1 MDINKIRAEY
11 DKLKSALVAAAP
23 FVNSILSRARVII
36 SSSVPTAAL
45 TEHGVIVINP
55 EFWEKLSWGGKAF
68 VLGHEAMH
76 GAFRDL
82 KRIGKRDER
91 AWNIVCDAVN
101 NEMQKDLMK
110 MPDEIA
116 KFGMTLEKLSKE
128 LNLGVELDELRKM
141 SKEELYRLLPKG
153 GEGGGQQ
160 GGDQDPKACL
170 DVARDLKAGAGEGE
184 VLQKGDPQIYG
195 DGREREGD
203 STDER
208 WKDAVARGY
217 DVQKSV
223 GRVPASLRRIV
234 DGLLRPQ
241 VPWHS
246 IMRQAFR
253 VGFGRTVISSY
264 KRPSRKHPDFPGI
277 KRYALQRTWNLID
290 TSGSIGEK
298 ELMQELSEVYDQAGD
313 RPVAVIC
320 FDAKEYGVV
329 EAKSK
334 QEVITKV
341 ISSVKGGGG
350 TVIADALRNTLSR
363 MQYRDNVVILSDF
376 DIYDLKESETEQLL
390 SAVAA
395 KSGVAILVSSR
406 LEVSIPGWRFIKV
419 TPD

>member
-1 MDINKIRAEY
+1 MDIDKIRADY

-36 SSSVPTAAL
+36 STSVPTAAL

-55 EFWEKLSWGGKAF
+55 EFWASLSWGGKAF

-82 KRIGKRDER
+82 KRIGKRDEK

-110 MPDEIA
+110 MPSDIEGFA
-116 KFGMTLEKLSKE
+116 VTLSDLGLKVDLNE
-128 LNLGVELDELRKM
+128 LEKM
-141 SKEELYRLLPKG
+141 SKEEVYRLLEQQPQQQG
-153 GEGGGQQ
+153 GGGQGSE
-160 GGDQDPKACL
+160 GGL
-170 DVARDLKAGAGEGE
+170 EVARDLKAGSGEGE
-184 VLQKGDPQIYG
+184 VLQEGDPQIYDEG
-195 DGREREGD
+195 GEREGD

-234 DGLLRPQ
+234 DSLLRPQ

-253 VGFGRTVISSY
+253 AGFGRTVVSSY
-264 KRPSRKHPDFPGI
+264 KRPSRKHSDFPGI
-277 KRYALQRTWNLID
+277 VRYAQQRTWNLID

-313 RPVAVIC
+313 RPVAVVC

-334 QEVITKV
+334 QEVITRV
-341 ISSVKGGGG
+341 MTSVKGGGG
-350 TVIADALRNTLSR
+350 TVIADALRNTLAR

-376 DIYDLKESETEQLL
+376 DIYDLKEPETEQLL
-390 SAVAA
+390 SAVAG
-395 KSGVAILVSSR
+395 KSGVAILVSSLR
-406 LEVSIPGWRFIKV
+406 EVSIPGWRFIKV

>member
-1 MDINKIRAEY
+1 
-11 DKLKSALVAAAP
+11 
-23 FVNSILSRARVII
+23 
-36 SSSVPTAAL
+36 
-45 TEHGVIVINP
+45 
-55 EFWEKLSWGGKAF
+55 
-68 VLGHEAMH
+68 MH

-82 KRIGKRDER
+82 RRLGKRDER

-101 NEMQKDLMK
+101 NEMQRDLMK
-110 MPDEIA
+110 MPGDIEGFA
-116 KFGMTLEKLSKE
+116 VTLERLGLEIDLKE
-128 LNLGVELDELRKM
+128 LQKM
-141 SKEELYRLLPKG
+141 SKEEIYRILP
-153 GEGGGQQ
+153 E
-160 GGDQDPKACL
+160 KAISS
-170 DVARDLKAGAGEGE
+170 VSFSEDLGAGLAEGE
-184 VLQKGDPQIYG
+184 VLQEGDPQIYG
-195 DGREREGD
+195 DGREREGE

-223 GRVPASLRRIV
+223 GRVPASLKRIV

-253 VGFGRTVISSY
+253 AGFGRTVVSSY
-264 KRPSRKHPDFPGI
+264 RRPSRKHSDFPGI

-313 RPVAVIC
+313 RPVAVVC

-329 EAKSK
+329 EAKSR
-334 QEVITKV
+334 QEVITRV
-341 ISSVKGGGG
+341 MASVKGGGG
-350 TVIADALRNTLSR
+350 TVITDALRNTLAR

-376 DIYDLKESETEQLL
+376 EIYDLKEPETEQLL

-406 LEVSIPGWRFIKV
+406 FEVNLPGWRFIKV

>member
-1 MDINKIRAEY
+1 MDIDKIRAEY

-23 FVNSILSRARVII
+23 FVNSVLSRARVII
-36 SSSVPTAAL
+36 STSVPTAAL

-55 EFWEKLSWGGKAF
+55 EFWGKLSWGGKAF

-82 KRIGKRDER
+82 RRLGKRDQR

-110 MPDEIA
+110 MPGDIEG
-116 KFGMTLEKLSKE
+116 FVVTLERLGLEIDLKE
-128 LNLGVELDELRKM
+128 LQKM
-141 SKEELYRLLPKG
+141 SKEEIYRLLPEKAISSASFSEDLG
-153 GEGGGQQ
+153 A
-160 GGDQDPKACL
+160 GD
-170 DVARDLKAGAGEGE
+170 GEGE
-184 VLQKGDPQIYG
+184 VLQEGDPQIYG
-195 DGREREGD
+195 DGGEREGE

-223 GRVPASLRRIV
+223 GRVPASLKRIV
-234 DGLLRPQ
+234 DSLLRPQ

-253 VGFGRTVISSY
+253 AGFGRTVVSSY
-264 KRPSRKHPDFPGI
+264 KRPSRKHSDFPGI
-277 KRYALQRTWNLID
+277 IRYALQKTWNLID

-313 RPVAVIC
+313 RPVAVVC
-320 FDAKEYGVV
+320 FDAQQYGVV
-329 EAKSK
+329 EAKSR
-334 QEVITKV
+334 QEVITRV
-341 ISSVKGGGG
+341 MASVKGGGG
-350 TVIADALRNTLSR
+350 TVIADALRNTLAR

-376 DIYDLKESETEQLL
+376 DIYDLEEPETCQLMT
-390 SAVAA
+390 SVAA
-395 KSGVAILVSSR
+395 KSGVAILVSSLR
-406 LEVSIPGWRFIKV
+406 DVSIPGWRFIKV

>member
-1 MDINKIRAEY
+1 
-11 DKLKSALVAAAP
+11 V
-23 FVNSILSRARVII
+23 LSRARVII
-36 SSSVPTAAL
+36 STSVPTAAL

-76 GAFRDL
+76 DAFRDL
-82 KRIGKRDER
+82 RRLGKRDLR

-110 MPDEIA
+110 MPGDIEGFA
-116 KFGMTLEKLSKE
+116 VTLERLGLEIDLKE
-128 LNLGVELDELRKM
+128 LQKM
-141 SKEELYRLLPKG
+141 SKEEIYRILPEQAISSVSFSEDLG
-153 GEGGGQQ
+153 A
-160 GGDQDPKACL
+160 GGD
-170 DVARDLKAGAGEGE
+170 EGD
-184 VLQKGDPQIYG
+184 VLQEGDPQIYG
-195 DGREREGD
+195 DGGEREGE

-223 GRVPASLRRIV
+223 GRVPASLKRIV

-253 VGFGRTVISSY
+253 AGFGRTVVSSY
-264 KRPSRKHPDFPGI
+264 KRPSRKHSDFPGI

-313 RPVAVIC
+313 RPVAVVC
-320 FDAKEYGVV
+320 FDAQQYGVV
-329 EAKSK
+329 EAKSR

-341 ISSVKGGGG
+341 MASVKGGGG
-350 TVIADALRNTLSR
+350 TVIAEALRNTLAR

-376 DIYDLKESETEQLL
+376 DIYDLKEPETEQLL

-406 LEVSIPGWRFIKV
+406 REVNLPGWRFIKV

>member
-1 MDINKIRAEY
+1 MDIDKIRAEY

-23 FVNSILSRARVII
+23 FVNSVLSRARVII
-36 SSSVPTAAL
+36 STSVPTAAL
-45 TEHGVIVINP
+45 TGHGVIVINP

-68 VLGHEAMH
+68 VLGHEALH

-82 KRIGKRDER
+82 RRLGKRDQR

-110 MPDEIA
+110 TPGDIEGFA
-116 KFGMTLEKLSKE
+116 VTLERLGLEIDLKE
-128 LNLGVELDELRKM
+128 LQKM
-141 SKEELYRLLPKG
+141 SKEEIYRILPEKAISSVSFSEDLG
-153 GEGGGQQ
+153 A
-160 GGDQDPKACL
+160 GD
-170 DVARDLKAGAGEGE
+170 GEGE
-184 VLQKGDPQIYG
+184 VLQEGDPQIYG
-195 DGREREGD
+195 DGREREGE

-223 GRVPASLRRIV
+223 GRVPASLKRIV
-234 DGLLRPQ
+234 DSLLRPQ

-253 VGFGRTVISSY
+253 AGFGRTVVSSY
-264 KRPSRKHPDFPGI
+264 KRPSRKHSDFPGI
-277 KRYALQRTWNLID
+277 TRYAQQKTWNLID
-290 TSGSIGEK
+290 TSGSIGER

-313 RPVAVIC
+313 RPVAVVC
-320 FDAKEYGVV
+320 FDAQQYGVV
-329 EAKSK
+329 EAKSR
-334 QEVITKV
+334 QEVITRV
-341 ISSVKGGGG
+341 MASVKGGGG
-350 TVIADALRNTLSR
+350 TVIAEALRNTLAR

-376 DIYDLKESETEQLL
+376 DIYDLKEPETEQLL

-406 LEVSIPGWRFIKV
+406 REVSIPGWRFIKV